1 MNETKINELK
11 AALDASTAAYE
22 AEKNRLVQAGVK
34 SQDRYTILKPLKMA
48 QDAANAEYVNFAN
61 GEVTKGLNALA
72 KANPAPKRGTPER
85 AVYNARKT
93 LFMYTK

>member
-1 MNETKINELK
+1 MNEAKINELK
-11 AALDASTAAYE
+11 TALDASTAAYE
-22 AEKNRLVQAGVK
+22 VEKNRLIEAGVK

-72 KANPAPKRGTPER
+72 KANPAPKRGTPAR
-85 AVYNARKT
+85 AAYNARKT
-93 LFMYTK
+93 LFMHTK